1 MTTGYIDQVL
11 YNRENNA
18 LLTQADEYWASVEAI
33 KANMTGDAAK
43 LNETAKLLRFAEQND
58 MLQDFNEDLFT
69 DFVDHIQVFS
79 RNEIGFVLKC
89 GLTLKERIGE

>member
-1 MTTGYIDQVL
+1 
-11 YNRENNA
+11 
-18 LLTQADEYWASVEAI
+18 
-33 KANMTGDAAK
+33 MTGDAAK

-58 MLQDFNEDLFT
+58 MLQDFNENLFT
-69 DFVDHIQVFS
+69 DFVEHIQVFS